1 MVLNDMSAGPM
12 NEESTARTRHRLD
25 ASRRRLEVS
34 ELLLDRSARL
44 LLPHVPPAPIRRP
57 PRSAWWWDA
66 LAAENAR
73 SLRESREVAVSLI
86 SEAAEMR
93 MISQQ
98 TRWLA
103 SRSRIRSS
111 EQRARASS
119 LKAKPAPLA

>member
-1 MVLNDMSAGPM
+1 M
-12 NEESTARTRHRLD
+12 NEEPTARARHHLD
-25 ASRRRLEVS
+25 ASRRRLEAS
-34 ELLLDRSARL
+34 ELVLHRSARL
-44 LLPHVPPAPIRRP
+44 LAHVPSAPTRRRS
-57 PRSAWWWDA
+57 RSAWWWDA

-103 SRSRIRSS
+103 SRSRFRAS

-119 LKAKPAPLA
+119 LRAKPAPLA

>member
-1 MVLNDMSAGPM
+1 MFLNDMSATPM
-12 NEESTARTRHRLD
+12 NEELTARARHRLD

-34 ELLLDRSARL
+34 ELVLHRSAR
-44 LLPHVPPAPIRRP
+44 LLPHVPPAPIRRCP
-57 PRSAWWWDA
+57 QSAWWWDA

-73 SLRESREVAVSLI
+73 SLRESREVAVSLL

-93 MISQQ
+93 MIAQQ

-103 SRSRIRSS
+103 SRSRIRAS

-119 LKAKPAPLA
+119 LREKPAPLA